1 MNAYDLQAELLKVL
15 AHPVRL
21 QILDVLRDGEQ
32 CVCHLQAVLGLR
44 QAYVSQQLMELRELG
59 LVTDR
64 KEGLRVFYSVRDP
77 SVYAILD
84 VARSLVSRQAQKK
97 GLALSFGLPDR
108 DATRACDC
116 PKCAPQASPAFA
128 H

>member
-15 AHPVRL
+15 AHPARL

-32 CVCHLQAVLGLR
+32 CVCHLQAVLSLR

-64 KEGLRVFYSVRDP
+64 KEGLRVYYSVRDP

-84 VARSLVSRQAQKK
+84 VARSLVGRQAQKK

-108 DATRACDC
+108 VAPRTCDC
-116 PKCAPQASPAFA
+116 PKCAPQPSMAFT

>member
-15 AHPVRL
+15 AHPARL

-84 VARSLVSRQAQKK
+84 VARSLVGRQAQKK
-97 GLALSFGLPDR
+97 GLALSFGLPES
-108 DATRACDC
+108 DAPRACDC
-116 PKCAPQASPAFA
+116 PKCAPQGVPMPAR
-128 H
+128 

>member
-1 MNAYDLQAELLKVL
+1 MNAYHLQAELLKVL
-15 AHPVRL
+15 AHPARL

-44 QAYVSQQLMELRELG
+44 QAYVSQQLMGLRELG

-97 GLALSFGLPDR
+97 GLVLSFGLPDR
-108 DATRACDC
+108 AARRACDC
-116 PKCAPQASPAFA
+116 PKCAPQMSTALA